1 MPSGLVMTLLPAPFH
16 DTATNNP
23 APYVTERQA
32 LSAAEIRDVQVMPSG
47 LVMTLFPSP
56 DSDTATNNPAPYV
69 TERHRLLAAEVRGVQ
84 IAGVTTSEFL

>member
-1 MPSGLVMTLLPAPFH
+1 
-16 DTATNNP
+16 
-23 APYVTERQA
+23 